1 MGYSD
6 ESNESELYEY
16 DDSVSS
22 VASESPSMTS
32 IGSTSNHIASM
43 LALKLKYEAELA
55 GIVARLSTLP
65 ARFVNKTSRKNLTDE
80 EVTERTRKSNLL
92 YKKRCLLLKKV
103 DSLTDRIQAFDRCIK
118 SYEKDD
124 LKVIL
129 DAKREL
135 NNFNVKVIEEVKQK
149 NDELTVEWV
158 DAEDR
163 VSALESEVSILT
175 RKNKEIAEQN
185 LKLSEQVSSLISKNN
200 DTLTKMPTP
209 ISVFPTQLP
218 IVSSRIR
225 SSYY

>member
-6 ESNESELYEY
+6 ESNDELYEY
-16 DDSVSS
+16 DLPVSDS
-22 VASESPSMTS
+22 ASESPSMTS

-55 GIVARLSTLP
+55 GIVAKLSTLP
-65 ARFVNKTSRKNLTDE
+65 ARFVNKASRKNLTDE
-80 EVTERTRKSNLL
+80 EVAERTRKSELL
-92 YKKRCLLLKKV
+92 YRKRRVLLKKV
-103 DSLTDRIQAFDRCIK
+103 DSLTDSIQAFDRCIK
-118 SYEKDD
+118 AQERDD
-124 LKVIL
+124 LNVIL

-149 NDELTVEWV
+149 NEELTVEWV

-163 VSALESEVSILT
+163 VSAMESEMSVLM
-175 RKNKEIAEQN
+175 RKNREMAEQN
-185 LKLSEQVSSLISKNN
+185 LKLTEQVNSLIAKNN
-200 DTLTKMPTP
+200 DTLTRMPTP
-209 ISVFPTQLP
+209 ISVFPSQLP